1 MGRLV
6 SVRPSIIA
14 AGLAAALAS
23 VSAVRGGDAH
33 FDVGVPAS
41 GPVGSGYAIA
51 PDGIGLPAGHGTAA
65 EGRIVYTASCAS
77 CHGPDLE
84 GQKAIGAPP
93 LIGGRGTLASAK
105 PLKTV
110 ESYWPYATT
119 VFDYIHRAMPFNA
132 PGSLTDDQV
141 YAVTAYVLARGHVID
156 DGLAVDAG
164 SLPKIRMPNAAGF
177 VPDPRFK

>member
-1 MGRLV
+1 
-6 SVRPSIIA
+6 VRPSIIA
-14 AGLAAALAS
+14 AGLTAALAS
-23 VSAVRGGDAH
+23 ASAVHGGDAH
-33 FDVGVPAS
+33 FDVGVPVS
-41 GPVGSGYAIA
+41 RSVVSDYAVA
-51 PDGIGLPAGHGTAA
+51 PDGIGLPAGHGTSA
-65 EGRIVYTASCAS
+65 EGRVVYTNACAS

-119 VFDYIHRAMPFNA
+119 VFDYIRRAMPFNA

-141 YAVTAYVLARGHVID
+141 YAVTAYVLARGHVIE
-156 DGLAVDAG
+156 DGFAVDAH
-164 SLPKIRMPNAAGF
+164 SLSQIRMPNAAGF
-177 VPDPRFK
+177 KPDPRPQ